1 MIKSGKIQ
9 PGMGMPPGGGRREF
23 QPHHHFP
30 PGPARFRPDFGESSQ
45 CESVAAG
52 RVSIHH
58 HYHHYHHYHQVTQLT
73 QAFPPPTEPR
83 LPGGPA
89 GRPHSPGFAG
99 RGGPGHPSSNLQ
111 TFYAAQRHQQPSRGS
126 NDAEQ
131 MQQHKR
137 RLAAQRE
144 RELRNYHQEQQYNR
158 SRPPTSV

>member
-9 PGMGMPPGGGRREF
+9 PGMGMPPGGRREF
-23 QPHHHFP
+23 YP
-30 PGPARFRPDFGESSQ
+30 PFHPGHARFYPEFGEYSLRIK
-45 CESVAAG
+45 CCWPGLESINTKVIEADTTP
-52 RVSIHH
+52 S
-58 HYHHYHHYHQVTQLT
+58 
-73 QAFPPPTEPR
+73 PPTEPR
-83 LPGGPA
+83 IPGGP
-89 GRPHSPGFAG
+89 GRPHSPGFGAG

-111 TFYAAQRHQQPSRGS
+111 NFYASQRHQPSRGS

-144 RELRNYHQEQQYNR
+144 RELRNYHQEQQFNR

>member
-9 PGMGMPPGGGRREF
+9 PGMGMPPGGRREF
-23 QPHHHFP
+23 YPPFP
-30 PGPARFRPDFGESSQ
+30 PGHARFYPEFGEYSHYRQS
-45 CESVAAG
+45 AAG
-52 RVSIHH
+52 RVLNKT
-58 HYHHYHHYHQVTQLT
+58 TQSGRADTILSS
-73 QAFPPPTEPR
+73 PIEPR
-83 LPGGPA
+83 IPGGP
-89 GRPHSPGFAG
+89 GRPHSPGFGAG

-111 TFYAAQRHQQPSRGS
+111 NFYASQRHQPSRGS

-144 RELRNYHQEQQYNR
+144 RELRNYHQEQQFNR